1 MGGIM
6 RLHGWY
12 LEVVWVVLIYG
23 MGGIKR
29 WYGWYY
35 EMIWVVLRNSMGDIM
50 GGIMDGMGVIL

>member
-1 MGGIM
+1 MSMGGIM

-29 WYGWYY
+29 WYGWY
-35 EMIWVVLRNSMGDIM
+35 
-50 GGIMDGMGVIL
+50 